1 MPDINL
7 DSLFIIG
14 LILASLVGK
23 IFKKK
28 EPPKSN
34 SPEKEKVGKES
45 LEDLF
50 KGAWEAVTNPDQ
62 ANIDG
67 PRPNPPSLT
76 PEQITEIE
84 ELPVVEST
92 SLAIEPSVVPTVTH
106 KSVLN
111 DEWQPSKRRQSSNM
125 GKRSRKILFSKGS
138 LKNAFVLNEILGKPV
153 SIRPDSQNV

>member
-28 EPPKSN
+28 EQPKSN
-34 SPEKEKVGKES
+34 SPKKEKVGKES

-62 ANIDG
+62 ANIDS
-67 PRPNPPSLT
+67 PPSLT

-84 ELPVVEST
+84 ELSVVEST
-92 SLAIEPSVVPTVTH
+92 SSVVEPSVPTAAH
-106 KSVLN
+106 KYLSD
-111 DEWQPSKRRQSSNM
+111 DEWQPSKRRKSSNM

-138 LKNAFVLNEILGKPV
+138 LRNAFVLNEILGKPV

>member
-28 EPPKSN
+28 EPPKTD
-34 SPEKEKVGKES
+34 SPDKERADKES

-62 ANIDG
+62 ANIDS
-67 PRPNPPSLT
+67 PPSLT

-92 SLAIEPSVVPTVTH
+92 SSVVEPSVSTAAH
-106 KSVLN
+106 KYLSD
-111 DEWQPSKRRQSSNM
+111 DEWQPSKRRQKSNM
-125 GKRSRKILFSKGS
+125 GKRSRKILFSRGS

-153 SIRPDSQNV
+153 SIKPDSQNV

>member
-28 EPPKSN
+28 EPPKTD
-34 SPEKEKVGKES
+34 SPDKERADKES

-50 KGAWEAVTNPDQ
+50 KGAWEAVTNPEQ
-62 ANIDG
+62 AKLDSPG
-67 PRPNPPSLT
+67 PKPPSLT

-92 SLAIEPSVVPTVTH
+92 TSVIEPSV
-106 KSVLN
+106 
-111 DEWQPSKRRQSSNM
+111 SS
-125 GKRSRKILFSKGS
+125 GY
-138 LKNAFVLNEILGKPV
+138 P
-153 SIRPDSQNV
+153 

>member
-28 EPPKSN
+28 EPPKTD
-34 SPEKEKVGKES
+34 SPDKERADKES

-62 ANIDG
+62 ANIDS
-67 PRPNPPSLT
+67 PPSLT

-92 SLAIEPSVVPTVTH
+92 SSVVEPSVSTAAH
-106 KSVLN
+106 KYLSD
-111 DEWQPSKRRQSSNM
+111 DEWQPSKRRKSSNM

-138 LKNAFVLNEILGKPV
+138 LRNAFVLNEILGKPV

>member
-28 EPPKSN
+28 EPPKTD
-34 SPEKEKVGKES
+34 SPNKERADKES

-62 ANIDG
+62 ANIDS
-67 PRPNPPSLT
+67 PPSLT

-92 SLAIEPSVVPTVTH
+92 SSVVEPSVPTAAH
-106 KSVLN
+106 KYLSD
-111 DEWQPSKRRQSSNM
+111 DEWQPSKRRKSSNM

-138 LKNAFVLNEILGKPV
+138 LRNAFVLNEILGKPV

>member
-28 EPPKSN
+28 EPPKTD
-34 SPEKEKVGKES
+34 SPDKERADKES

-50 KGAWEAVTNPDQ
+50 KGAWEAVTNPEQSKLDS
-62 ANIDG
+62 
-67 PRPNPPSLT
+67 PRPKPPSLT
-76 PEQITEIE
+76 PGQITEIE

-92 SLAIEPSVVPTVTH
+92 TSVIEPSVSAVTH
-106 KSVLN
+106 KSVSN
-111 DEWQPSKRRQSSNM
+111 DEWQPSKRRQKSNM

>member
-28 EPPKSN
+28 EPPKTD
-34 SPEKEKVGKES
+34 SPNKERADKES

-62 ANIDG
+62 ANIDS
-67 PRPNPPSLT
+67 PPSLT

-92 SLAIEPSVVPTVTH
+92 SSVVEPSVSTAAH
-106 KSVLN
+106 KYLSD
-111 DEWQPSKRRQSSNM
+111 DEWQPSKRRKSSNM

-138 LKNAFVLNEILGKPV
+138 LRNAFVLNEILGKPV

>member
-28 EPPKSN
+28 EPPKTD
-34 SPEKEKVGKES
+34 SPDKERADKES

-50 KGAWEAVTNPDQ
+50 KGAWEAVTKPEQ
-62 ANIDG
+62 AELDS
-67 PRPNPPSLT
+67 PRPKPPSLT

-92 SLAIEPSVVPTVTH
+92 SSVVEPSVSTAAH
-106 KSVLN
+106 KYLSD
-111 DEWQPSKRRQSSNM
+111 DEWQPSKRRKSSNM

-138 LKNAFVLNEILGKPV
+138 LRNAFVLNEILGKPV

>member
-28 EPPKSN
+28 EPPKTD
-34 SPEKEKVGKES
+34 SPDKERADKES

-50 KGAWEAVTNPDQ
+50 KGAWEAVTNPEQ
-62 ANIDG
+62 AKLDSPG
-67 PRPNPPSLT
+67 PKPPSLA

-92 SLAIEPSVVPTVTH
+92 TSVIEPSVSAVTH
-106 KSVLN
+106 KSVSS
-111 DEWQPSKRRQSSNM
+111 DEWQPSKRRQKSNM